1 MTPITDPTL
10 SAADRR
16 LQEQGRQHFLTE
28 APDLLQAIER
38 GLLELAEGHSVPT
51 VHGLMRAA
59 HTLKGS
65 SASVGLTSI
74 RDLAHQVEDIFR
86 ALYDPHAPLD
96 GEVQL
101 LLLQVADGL
110 RLLVEAEIT
119 GQGDPMLGEALVDQM
134 APVLE
139 QLRERLG
146 DAAEA
151 AIPTSVELGFD
162 ITQSIFES
170 GVAQRL
176 QDLETAVAGDPDTLQ
191 EVLAT
196 QAEVFVGLAESLS
209 LPGLAQIASLILQAI
224 ERDPAQ
230 IEAIAMIALR
240 DLRQSQAQVLAGDR
254 ESGGDPSPDLWAL
267 AGEDTRLVSSA
278 TPERVELIDP
288 SSLWAE
294 DQALSAIESGVDP
307 IDPLESIWGQGSL
320 GDGPLNGLESEAP
333 ESEYTKLNSTELEI
347 PEQAIG
353 IPGSGSAMSLSPD
366 QVGDHG
372 MATASVGAAA
382 DPAGA
387 GVKPVVAAAN
397 VALHESLSR
406 LQALAVLDSL
416 STEVVAPKATPVPV
430 PDPHPAPPSWP
441 AQIWAAAE
449 TAASDTEIPEEP
461 EIQPEDLVLNSD
473 PWAMVAVQAPPLSE
487 PDPITPITLSPRRQD
502 PAPQSDS
509 SPRLRADTVRVDVQL
524 LQQLDTRIGDLLIAQ
539 NQQANT
545 GETLLETL
553 RAFQSQLTDHV
564 DQLGQL
570 QPLSDQMWMAETSCL
585 LPTAAQPRSSG
596 QAGLEQT
603 FDPLEL
609 DRYTD
614 LQLLLQSLLAQGAE
628 LQTLGDTLQQA
639 GSQLL
644 VQLESQNRLLS
655 RVRDDVLTARMVPLE
670 DLFNRFPRMMREL
683 TLTHHKSVD
692 LILRG
697 GHVLI
702 DKGILEKLYDPLLHL
717 LRNAFDHG
725 IEPSELRQQ
734 QGKDPK
740 GQIHLSATTQGGQ
753 AVIEV
758 RDDGRGLDWQRIHQ
772 KAIQKGLLDPRVA
785 PTESD
790 LRDILFTPG
799 FSTAEQVSDLSGRGV
814 GLDVV
819 RSQLEALKGSITVQS
834 QPQQGT
840 TFSLRIP
847 LTLSIA
853 KLLVCEVGSRRFA
866 FWVDAIEQI
875 LLPTQPQVLH
885 SGSHRLLR
893 LGQQLIPIRR
903 LDQMLSHHY
912 PLPELLADPPP
923 PGSITPLLLL
933 RHPRTPLAIEV
944 DQLVGEKEL
953 VIKPLSSTIAAPAY
967 IYGASVLGDGGL
979 LLVLEGITLV
989 DKALQT
995 HAPTPANPAA
1005 PALPAQLD
1013 PPAQLPPRILVID
1026 DSVTLR
1032 QTLAGQLR
1040 QAGLQVTTAEDGQ
1053 DALDQLRH
1061 NADFDGILCD
1071 IEMPRL
1077 NGFQFL
1083 TQVKQDPGLK
1093 RIPVWMLTSRQSEKH
1108 RRLAQE
1114 LGATAYLTKPYDPR
1128 AILEALGTVI
1138 SI

>member
-1 MTPITDPTL
+1 MTFTSDPIL
-10 SAADRR
+10 SDAVDRR
-16 LQEQGRQHFLTE
+16 LQQQARQHFLTE
-28 APDLLQAIER
+28 APDLLQAIEQ

-65 SASVGLTSI
+65 SASVGLKSI
-74 RDLAHQVEDIFR
+74 QDLAHQVEDIFR
-86 ALYDPHAPLD
+86 ALYDPNAPLD

-101 LLLQVADGL
+101 LLLQMADGL
-110 RLLVEAEIT
+110 RLLVEAELT
-119 GQGDPMLGEALVDQM
+119 GVGDPILGQALMDQV

-139 QLRERLG
+139 QLRQRLG
-146 DAAEA
+146 DPADA

-176 QDLETAVAGDPDTLQ
+176 EDLEAAVATGDPDTLR
-191 EVLAT
+191 EVLGT
-196 QAEVFVGLAESLS
+196 QAEVFGGLAESLS
-209 LPGLAQIASLILQAI
+209 LPGLAQIASLILQAM

-230 IEAIAMIALR
+230 IEAIAMIGLR

-267 AGEDTRLVSSA
+267 AGQDSRLVSSS
-278 TPERVELIDP
+278 TPERVERPDP
-288 SSLWAE
+288 SRIWAE
-294 DQALSAIESGVDP
+294 DQGLPAVESGVDA
-307 IDPLESIWGQGSL
+307 IDPLESIWGQPCL
-320 GDGPLNGLESEAP
+320 DDGPLNELEPEAP
-333 ESEYTKLNSTELEI
+333 ELETPELNSTESEI

-353 IPGSGSAMSLSPD
+353 IPRSGSTMSLAP
-366 QVGDHG
+366 DHG
-372 MATASVGAAA
+372 APDHGVAAGSVSPAV
-382 DPAGA
+382 DPPD
-387 GVKPVVAAAN
+387 VKPVVAAAN
-397 VALHESLSR
+397 AALHESLSR

-416 STEVVAPKATPVPV
+416 STEVVVTKASPAPVPT
-430 PDPHPAPPSWP
+430 PHPASASLP

-449 TAASDTEIPEEP
+449 ITGSDVPDQP

-473 PWAMVAVQAPPLSE
+473 PWAMVAVQALPLSE
-487 PDPITPITLSPRRQD
+487 PDPITPITLSPRPQD
-502 PAPQSDS
+502 PAPKADS

-545 GETLLETL
+545 GETLLATL
-553 RAFQSQLTDHV
+553 RAFQSQLTEHV

-585 LPTAAQPRSSG
+585 LPTLAQPGSSG
-596 QAGLEQT
+596 QTGLEQT

-683 TLTHHKSVD
+683 TLTHHKPVD

-725 IEPSELRQQ
+725 IEPAELRQQ

-758 RDDGRGLDWQRIHQ
+758 RDDGRGLDWERIHQ

-819 RSQLEALKGSITVQS
+819 RSQLEALKGSIAVQS

-853 KLLVCEVGSRRFA
+853 KLLVCEAGSRRFA

-875 LLPTQPQVLH
+875 LLPTQSQVLQ
-885 SGSHRLLR
+885 SGFHRLLR
-893 LGQQLIPIRR
+893 LGQHLIPIRR

-912 PLPELLADPPP
+912 PLPEIVADPLP

-995 HAPTPANPAA
+995 FAPPPATPLA
-1005 PALPAQLD
+1005 PALSA
-1013 PPAQLPPRILVID
+1013 PPAQPTQRILVID

-1053 DALDQLRH
+1053 DALDQLHH

-1128 AILEALGTVI
+1128 AVLEALGAVLPI
-1138 SI
+1138 